1 MYHPPAD
8 RGFSGLP
15 TEDVEELALWPNLS
29 LCASPNTGLHGP
41 LTAHESDTDCPLPS
55 DSCLLVLSLVI
66 SLIFLV
72 AHLNINFKKYHTGLV
87 DVLYKKSYSRYL
99 VHHITRNRSS

>member
-1 MYHPPAD
+1 MHHPPGD
-8 RGFSGLP
+8 RGFSGLL

-29 LCASPNTGLHGP
+29 LCASPKTGLHGP
-41 LTAHESDTDCPLPS
+41 LTARESDTDCPLPS

-72 AHLNINFKKYHTGLV
+72 AHRNINFKKYHTGLV